1 MNGQSNNG
9 YIATINNLKDAFATF
24 LECLRE
30 NPDVVFMISE
40 DSILL
45 DEESEVVSRESDVL
59 FSVLSG
65 ITNCCFLPE
74 SDEELFPAHGKPQL
88 MMKLEFCDVYNNG
101 DMERLQK
108 IQSLPVYQKFTHLKI
123 DSDHHPFKHWL
134 CVDCGEDIE
143 SMAEICQSLI
153 ADVYS
158 TSLTQAWD
166 FMVLEAEKKKD
177 VQKKNKKKGCTSLVV
192 TKIQ

>member
-1 MNGQSNNG
+1 MNDQSNNG
-9 YIATINNLKDAFATF
+9 FVVTFNNLKDAFATF
-24 LECLRE
+24 LECQRE
-30 NPDVVFMISE
+30 NPDMVYMISE
-40 DSILL
+40 DSIHL
-45 DEESEVVSRESDVL
+45 DEESEFVGKESDVL

-74 SDEELFPAHGKPQL
+74 SAEELFPGNGKPQL

-108 IQSLPVYQKFTHLKI
+108 IQSLPVYKKFTHLKI
-123 DSDHHPFKHWL
+123 DSDYHPFRHWL
-134 CVDCGEDIE
+134 CVDCGEDVE
-143 SMAEICQSLI
+143 AMAEICQSLI

-166 FMVLEAEKKKD
+166 FMVLESEKKKD
-177 VQKKNKKKGCTSLVV
+177 VQKKNKKKVSKSLVV

>member
-1 MNGQSNNG
+1 MKES
-9 YIATINNLKDAFATF
+9 INNLKDAFATF
-24 LECLRE
+24 LECQRE
-30 NPDVVFMISE
+30 ILDMVYMISK
-40 DSILL
+40 DSLQL
-45 DEESEVVSRESDVL
+45 DEELETVGIESDVL
-59 FSVLSG
+59 FSVLSA
-65 ITNCCFLPE
+65 ISDCCLLPE
-74 SDEELFPAHGKPQL
+74 NDEELFPAHGKQQL
-88 MMKLEFCDVYNNG
+88 MMKLEFYDVYNNG

-143 SMAEICQSLI
+143 AMAEICQSLI

-158 TSLTQAWD
+158 TSLTQTWD
-166 FMVLEAEKKKD
+166 FMVLEADKKKD
-177 VQKKNKKKGCTSLVV
+177 VQKKNKKKGCKSLVV

>member
-1 MNGQSNNG
+1 MKES
-9 YIATINNLKDAFATF
+9 YNNLKEALATF
-24 LECLRE
+24 LECQRE
-30 NPDVVFMISE
+30 NPDMVYMISE
-40 DSILL
+40 DSMLF
-45 DEESEVVSRESDVL
+45 DEESETVGKESDVL
-59 FSVLSG
+59 FSILGG

-74 SDEELFPAHGKPQL
+74 SDEEFFPGNGQPQL
-88 MMKLEFCDVYNNG
+88 MLKLEFCDVYNNG

-143 SMAEICQSLI
+143 AMVEICHSLI
-153 ADVYS
+153 EDVYS
-158 TSLTQAWD
+158 TSLTQAWN
-166 FMVLEAEKKKD
+166 FMVLETEKKKD
-177 VQKKNKKKGCTSLVV
+177 VQKKNKKKVSKSLVV